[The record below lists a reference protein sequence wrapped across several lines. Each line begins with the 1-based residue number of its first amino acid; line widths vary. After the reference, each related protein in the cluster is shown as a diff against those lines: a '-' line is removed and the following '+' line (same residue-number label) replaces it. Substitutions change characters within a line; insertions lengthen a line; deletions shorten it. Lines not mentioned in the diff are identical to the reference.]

1 MTINSTTSVSAST
14 SNSWFEENKDQVSVE
29 SFLELMV
36 AQLQNQDFTN
46 PVDDTQYVAQLA
58 QFATMQAMQEL
69 NYFSKSNYVMSMVGK
84 EVTDSRITIGGNM
97 ETVTGVVTKISLV
110 DNEFGVFIGDEMFSL
125 SQIMEIKQVT
135 SNE

>member
-1 MTINSTTSVSAST
+1 MTINSTTGVNAST

-84 EVTDSRITIGGNM
+84 EVTASRITLGGNM

-135 SNE
+135 SND

>member
-1 MTINSTTSVSAST
+1 MTINSTTGVNAST

-84 EVTDSRITIGGNM
+84 EVTASRITIGGNM

-135 SNE
+135 SND

>member
-1 MTINSTTSVSAST
+1 MTINNTNAVSSTT
-14 SNSWFEENKDQVSVE
+14 SNSWFEESKDQVSVE

-46 PVDDTQYVAQLA
+46 PVDDTQYVSQLA

-84 EVTDSRITIGGNM
+84 EVTASRMTIGGNL
-97 ETVTGVVTKISLV
+97 ETVTGVVSKISLV
-110 DNEFGVFIGDEMFSL
+110 DNEFGVFIGDQMFSL
-125 SQIMEIKQVT
+125 SQIMEIKQVST
-135 SNE
+135 NE

>member
-1 MTINSTTSVSAST
+1 MTINSTTGVNAST
-14 SNSWFEENKDQVSVE
+14 SNSWFEEKKDQVSVE

-84 EVTDSRITIGGNM
+84 EVTASRITIGGNM

-125 SQIMEIKQVT
+125 SQIMEIKQVS
-135 SNE
+135 SND

>member
-1 MTINSTTSVSAST
+1 MTINSTTGVNAST
-14 SNSWFEENKDQVSVE
+14 SNSWFEEKKDQVSVE

-84 EVTDSRITIGGNM
+84 EVTASRITIGGNM

>member
-1 MTINSTTSVSAST
+1 MTINNTTGVNAST

-84 EVTDSRITIGGNM
+84 EVTASRITIGGNM

-135 SNE
+135 SND

>member
-1 MTINSTTSVSAST
+1 MTINSTTGVNAST
-14 SNSWFEENKDQVSVE
+14 SNSWFEEKKDQVSVE

-84 EVTDSRITIGGNM
+84 EVTASRITIGGNM

-125 SQIMEIKQVT
+125 SQIMEIEQVS
-135 SNE
+135 SND

>member
-84 EVTDSRITIGGNM
+84 EVTASRITIGGNM

>member
-1 MTINSTTSVSAST
+1 MTINNTTGVSAST

-84 EVTDSRITIGGNM
+84 EVTASRITIGGNM

-135 SNE
+135 SND

>member
-1 MTINSTTSVSAST
+1 MTINSTTGVKAST

-84 EVTDSRITIGGNM
+84 EVTASRITIGGNM

-135 SNE
+135 SND

>member
-1 MTINSTTSVSAST
+1 MTINSTTGVNAST

-84 EVTDSRITIGGNM
+84 EVTASRITIGGNM

>member
-1 MTINSTTSVSAST
+1 MTINSTTGVNAST

-84 EVTDSRITIGGNM
+84 EVTASRITIGGHM